1 MQAQD
6 EQLSQAVRHALQQ
19 QHTFQQLVQQA
30 KVRFDC
36 ALQTQHITT
45 SMLLS
50 PVPPDHAL
58 LLSQLVALQ
67 AHATASQ
74 HPVAELESSILQH
87 LASQCAN
94 CAMSSCVR
102 TSHNQS

>member
-19 QHTFQQLVQQA
+19 QHRFQQLVQQA
-30 KVRFDC
+30 KVRCDC
-36 ALQTQHITT
+36 ALHIT
-45 SMLLS
+45 MLQSLVS
-50 PVPPDHAL
+50 PHHAL

-74 HPVAELESSILQH
+74 HPIGELESSILQH

-94 CAMSSCVR
+94 CMMYSCVR
-102 TSHNQS
+102 TSDDKS

>member
-36 ALQTQHITT
+36 ALQTCHIT
-45 SMLLS
+45 MLQS
-50 PVPPDHAL
+50 PVSPQHAL
-58 LLSQLVALQ
+58 LLNKLAALQ

-74 HPVAELESSILQH
+74 HPIEELESGILQH
-87 LASQCAN
+87 LAS
-94 CAMSSCVR
+94 
-102 TSHNQS
+102 

>member
-36 ALQTQHITT
+36 ALQTQHVM
-45 SMLLS
+45 MLQS
-50 PVPPDHAL
+50 PASPHHAQ

-74 HPVAELESSILQH
+74 HPIAELESSILEH

-94 CAMSSCVR
+94 CTMSSCVR
-102 TSHNQS
+102 TSDNES

>member
-19 QHTFQQLVQQA
+19 QHTFQQIVQQA

-36 ALQTQHITT
+36 ALQKQHIA
-45 SMLLS
+45 MLQS
-50 PVPPDHAL
+50 PVSSCHAL
-58 LLSQLVALQ
+58 LLIQLVALQ

-74 HPVAELESSILQH
+74 HPIAELETSILQH

-102 TSHNQS
+102 TSDNKS